1 MGGKVGLSMPKKE
14 RVRGSYLNTS
24 CTSLAFPI
32 NLLYG
37 KIDGCGTLMGNGY
50 TTVVVVEVVMDR
62 EEQEDDFLCERERD
76 LKKKGK
82 VLFEAIIA

>member
-37 KIDGCGTLMGNGY
+37 KIDGYGTLMGNGY
-50 TTVVVVEVVMDR
+50 TIVVVVVVVEVVMDR
-62 EEQEDDFLCERERD
+62 EE
-76 LKKKGK
+76 
-82 VLFEAIIA
+82 